1 MSTSFEKYSDIL
13 LEAYQ
18 SNARAN
24 ELAIKKTEILNDV
37 FSYYDS
43 LSPKILF
50 VGFSPSLLKLT
61 NKEIYVTQVSQL
73 VQDFLKANNV
83 EFTYVE
89 FDQLTKKNFS
99 IVIAAD
105 EYFTFASTDQEQR
118 KLVVDLVA
126 LATNIIV
133 TTLRDYKNQD
143 FKEKDFSH
151 PVLIRG
157 QNDKKIFFEHYEYEY
172 ESTDKNSYLGTNYV
186 VDDESVM
193 IVGPFV
199 RRAMYFKQLAKFSLD
214 AGANNFLVHKNLMH
228 KSIIK
233 KNYEHIISIQI

>member
-18 SNARAN
+18 SNSRAN
-24 ELAIKKTEILNDV
+24 EIATKKTEILNDV

-43 LSPKILF
+43 LSPRILF
-50 VGFSPSLLKLT
+50 VGFSPSLLKIT
-61 NKEIYVTQVSQL
+61 DKEIYVTQISQS

-83 EFTYVE
+83 QFTYVD

-99 IVIAAD
+99 VVVAAD
-105 EYFTFASTDQEQR
+105 EYFTFAATDQEQR
-118 KLVVDLVA
+118 KQVVDLVA
-126 LATNIIV
+126 LATNVIV

-151 PVLIRG
+151 PVMIRG
-157 QNDKKIFFEHYEYEY
+157 NSGKKIFFEQYEYET
-172 ESTDKNSYLGTNYV
+172 TDKNSYLGTNYV
-186 VDDESVM
+186 VDEESVM
-193 IVGPFV
+193 VVGPFV